1 MQTLHPGRKKNQH
14 LIRYSTTLIFSIV
27 SLSGLFFLLSA
38 CLPSFAQTTQND
50 IRDITALELTRDMVA
65 GWNLGNSFDVTNR
78 DKTFW
83 GNPLPSK
90 EIIATVEQRGFKT
103 VRIPATWEFH
113 MGPGP
118 DYTIEKEYL
127 DAVEAIVK
135 HVLDNGMYAILNT
148 HHDDWIV
155 PVYDK
160 ESEISDR
167 LKKVW
172 TQIANRFKDYNDYLI
187 FETMNEPRIKD
198 SPVEWVGNDEGRE
211 MVNGYNQACV
221 DAIRATGGNNAERF
235 LMIPTYAANTQPG
248 SLSQHIIP
256 NDDPKIIVSLHTYF
270 PFEFTLK
277 EDGTGNWGSAADKA
291 ALDAELD
298 RIHDHFIANDQAVIL
313 GEWGA
318 IDRSNHDDRVEHAS
332 YYARGAAERKL
343 ATIVW
348 DDGGQF
354 QLLSRQELSW
364 TFTGSAIAN
373 AIIGTVNDVYGIL
386 PLALNKLPENISD
399 FYAYQKTGSN
409 KIFIRYNLLKD
420 SNVSL
425 KILTINGRH
434 VRNLV
439 ARQRQAPGGYE
450 ISWKGEKDT
459 GDIVSDGVYLVII
472 TSEQFGKEYKVTFT
486 RQ

>member
-1 MQTLHPGRKKNQH
+1 MQTLHPGRRKIPH
-14 LIRYSTTLIFSIV
+14 LIRHSTIPILPMV
-27 SLSGLFFLLSA
+27 YLSGLIFLLSVY
-38 CLPSFAQTTQND
+38 LPSFAQTTQND
-50 IRDITALELTRDMVA
+50 IRDITALELTRDMVT

-90 EIIATVEQRGFKT
+90 EIIEAVEQKGFKT
-103 VRIPATWEFH
+103 VRIPVTWGFH

-118 DYTIEKEYL
+118 DYIIEKEYL
-127 DAVEAIVK
+127 DEVETIIK
-135 HVLDNGMYAILNT
+135 HILDLGMYAILNT
-148 HHDDWIV
+148 HHDDWIE
-155 PVYDK
+155 PVYSK

-187 FETMNEPRIKD
+187 FETMNEPRIKN
-198 SPVEWVGNDEGRE
+198 SPIEWVGNDEGRD
-211 MVNGYNQACV
+211 MVNRYNQVCV

-277 EDGTGNWGSAADKA
+277 EDGTRNWGSAADKS

-298 RIHDHFIANDQAVIL
+298 RIHDHFIANNRAVIL

-343 ATIVW
+343 PTIVW

-364 TFTGSAIAN
+364 TFTGSAIAT
-373 AIIGTVNDVYGIL
+373 AIIAAVNDVYGIL

-399 FYAYQKTGSN
+399 FYAYRKTGSN
-409 KIFIRYNLLKD
+409 KIFIRYHLTRG
-420 SNVSL
+420 SSVSL
-425 KILTINGRH
+425 KILTIDGRQ

-439 ARQRQAPGGYE
+439 ARKKQAPGSYE
-450 ISWKGEKDT
+450 LSWNGEKDT
-459 GDIVSDGVYLVII
+459 GDIVSNGIYLVII
-472 TSEQFGKEYKVTFT
+472 TTEQSGKKFKVTFS